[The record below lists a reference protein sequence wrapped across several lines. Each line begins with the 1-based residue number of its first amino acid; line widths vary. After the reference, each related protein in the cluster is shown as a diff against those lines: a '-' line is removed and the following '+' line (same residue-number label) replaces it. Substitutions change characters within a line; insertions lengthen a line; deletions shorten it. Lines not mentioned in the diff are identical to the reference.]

1 MNLPIEMEGMK
12 DRIPEFRESNHKL
25 TFGDSKLMYE
35 AVKNEKKEAERAK
48 KGGKRGMR
56 GMRGRKSQEKRFVDL
71 STNSVV
77 ATRDLMGKKI
87 SSDRKARKIQ
97 MENNWQK

>member
-1 MNLPIEMEGMK
+1 MKHNNKHLVLTAIIIILCSCIVTNAQNTSGTILYTQKINIHMNLPIEMEGMK

-48 KGGKRGMR
+48 KV
-56 GMRGRKSQEKRFVDL
+56 EKE
-71 STNSVV
+71 
-77 ATRDLMGKKI
+77 G
-87 SSDRKARKIQ
+87 
-97 MENNWQK
+97 